1 MPIRVEV
8 VTQEKMLFEL
18 DDADMV
24 IVPGSEGVMGILPNH
39 SPVISAMNAGEL
51 IVRRG
56 NAEEVFAIY
65 GGFVDIRPDKVLV
78 LADAAEFASEIS
90 LQEAEAARERVQ
102 AILDQG
108 VPPEDEALVAA
119 QLRQAELA
127 INIARKSQSKA
138 GSVRIRVMK
147 DEEN

>member
-90 LQEAEAARERVQ
+90 VQEAEAARERVQ

-127 INIARKSQSKA
+127 INVARKHQSKA

-147 DEEN
+147 DEES